1 MIKSGVNLLSIYGTT
16 ETGSLLNSNRDYK
29 TDKAWNWIRPFGL
42 GPQYLDFEDRGN
54 NTFEVVVKA
63 GYPALVRLI
72 ILLHEL
78 YAPTS
83 PLTFAELLCR
93 SRRTVRTGRLPR
105 RICSSVIRNM
115 LTGTST
121 SDVWM
126 TLLYKHWARRRTRC
140 PWSSAFAETVL
151 TLPKVIFL

>member
-1 MIKSGVNLLSIYGTT
+1 MNLLSIYGTT

-72 ILLHEL
+72 
-78 YAPTS
+78 
-83 PLTFAELLCR
+83 LC
-93 SRRTVRTGRLPR
+93 
-105 RICSSVIRNM
+105 
-115 LTGTST
+115 
-121 SDVWM
+121 
-126 TLLYKHWARRRTRC
+126 
-140 PWSSAFAETVL
+140 
-151 TLPKVIFL
+151 LPKYMPISRHLPSLNICAG